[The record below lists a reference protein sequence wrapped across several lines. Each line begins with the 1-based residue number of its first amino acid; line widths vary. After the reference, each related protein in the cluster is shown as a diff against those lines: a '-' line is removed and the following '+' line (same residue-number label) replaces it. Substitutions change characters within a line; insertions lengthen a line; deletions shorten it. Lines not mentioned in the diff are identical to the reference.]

1 MLTNYTALYAVVVHV
16 AMYICSH
23 VHSQDVLVVI
33 ITIAFVG

>member
-1 MLTNYTALYAVVVHV
+1 MLTNYTASYAVVVHV

-23 VHSQDVLVVI
+23 MHSEDVLVVI